1 MFVLPVWGTLRGA
14 GEEKVGRCLEGVLV
28 EGVGVAMTVVESAGL
43 GPALYVWNVA
53 TLYVLDDAT
62 L

>member
-43 GPALYVWNVA
+43 DLALYVWDDA
-53 TLYVLDDAT
+53 TLHVLDDAT